1 MYFRWNYFLKSY
13 LYNWLEFHS
22 VWESLSQ
29 KKTQFWS
36 KLVFSPFFS
45 NPIVHNFADSDWK
58 SKFSLVTVAS
68 EAVLLTLFVTI
79 TSVYKTH
86 DRLKHEMSTISISM
100 YYTSWIIILAIN
112 CEVPSSFHSWN
123 CQNFSVENKYYFFH
137 FYPTMQKEETWMAMT
152 LKVLRGQRN
161 SRPKFQKKFN
171 KVISFFRTVLEKK
184 LKFISC
190 FLLHDMYLCI
200 SKNWKKF

>member
-1 MYFRWNYFLKSY
+1 MKLF
-13 LYNWLEFHS
+13 
-22 VWESLSQ
+22 ESLSQ

-86 DRLKHEMSTISISM
+86 NWLNYEKSTISKS
-100 YYTSWIIILAIN
+100 TSWNYDNDNVLFFSLQRKTLSIIIIILAIN

-123 CQNFSVENKYYFFH
+123 CQNFSVENKYYYFFD

-171 KVISFFRTVLEKK
+171 KVSNFIFQNCFRKK
-184 LKFISC
+184 IEVY
-190 FLLHDMYLCI
+190 LLFSLTWYVPMYL
-200 SKNWKKF
+200 

>member
-1 MYFRWNYFLKSY
+1 MYLRWNYFLKSY
-13 LYNWLEFHS
+13 LYNWLGFI
-22 VWESLSQ
+22 VYESLSQ
-29 KKTQFWS
+29 KKPQFWS

-58 SKFSLVTVAS
+58 SKFSLVTAAS

-86 DRLKHEMSTISISM
+86 NWLNYEKSTISKS
-100 YYTSWIIILAIN
+100 TSWNYDNDNVLFFSLQRKTLSIIIKILAIN

-123 CQNFSVENKYYFFH
+123 CQNFSVENKYYYFFH

-171 KVISFFRTVLEKK
+171 KVISFFRIVLEKK
-184 LKFISC
+184 LK
-190 FLLHDMYLCI
+190 
-200 SKNWKKF
+200 